1 MYQTRLARRWTPL
14 ALSLSLIFTGASA
27 LAAEQHP
34 PAPAPSPAIGDNWTY
49 QYTDARNGA
58 KGNISRLEVS
68 AIDTTGVHVDIHRPG
83 GTAPIGKQLFS
94 ADMNP
99 IDRGSM
105 HFAPSFARYAFP
117 LTPGKEWNS
126 EAVADNTKLGKQW
139 RYAIKGKVVDWEK
152 VRVPAGE
159 FHALKVIVEAEYR
172 GKDTGPNSGNGNLVE
187 TVWFVPEIN
196 NFVKLDY
203 RDTDWQ
209 GRTVN
214 RDGWEL
220 VSYGH
225 KAVAPATPMPPAA
238 PATPSEPAPLATP
251 PVASATR

>member
-1 MYQTRLARRWTPL
+1 MYHPRLACSC
-14 ALSLSLIFTGASA
+14 LSITLMFSGASA
-27 LAAEQHP
+27 LAAEQPP
-34 PAPAPSPAIGDNWTY
+34 PANAPTPAIGDNWTY
-49 QYTDARNGA
+49 QYTDAWKGV
-58 KGNISRLEVS
+58 KGNLSRLEVS
-68 AIDTTGVHVDIHRPG
+68 SIDATGVHVDVLRAGNP
-83 GTAPIGKQLFS
+83 APIGKQLFS

-117 LTPGKEWNS
+117 LVPGKEWTS
-126 EAVADNTKLGKQW
+126 DAVAENTKLGKQW

-172 GKDTGPNSGNGNLVE
+172 GKDNGPDSGNGTLVE
-187 TVWFVPEIN
+187 TVWFVPELN

-209 GRTVN
+209 GRAAN
-214 RDGWEL
+214 RDSWEL
-220 VSYGH
+220 VSFGH
-225 KAVAPATPMPPAA
+225 KAAGTPAVPA
-238 PATPSEPAPLATP
+238 PAPLAPP
-251 PVASATR
+251 PVASAQR